1 MRAISRYLVMLTVL
15 YGPLLVKGQ
24 KVPVKYIQE
33 GLHSNLALKEK
44 NVGLQK
50 SLLAL
55 KVAKSLFL
63 PTTWLEGQYT
73 LSQGG
78 RTLDIP
84 AGDLINPIYKTL
96 NQLTGSN
103 NFPTVK
109 NVSESFL
116 PNDFYALRVKTTLPI
131 INSDLKYNRRI
142 SEQAT
147 MLQKNEV
154 EIYKRE
160 LVRDIKVAYY
170 QYLQSIQ
177 AIDIYHNALVVV
189 TQNLRVNQS
198 LLQNGK
204 GLPAYVAKA
213 ESELEKVQS
222 ELDNARNDSRNAEAY
237 FNFLLNRPLEDSI
250 EFSPET
256 APLSTPKFTDLDT
269 PDRREE
275 LNSLAILSKIDSL
288 SYRMDKAYRSPKLNA
303 FLDLGAQNF
312 QFRVDNKSFFYLT
325 GLQLDIP
332 IFSGKRN
339 LYKIDQAALDA
350 RTVSLQRQDTRNQ
363 LQLAILVSRN
373 AVVNAWNTYESA
385 LKQESS
391 AGKYFRLVNLGYAQG
406 VNSFL
411 EFLDA
416 RTTYTNAR
424 LLSNIDHYKVLIA
437 LADYERQ
444 TSSYQFN

>member
-1 MRAISRYLVMLTVL
+1 
-15 YGPLLVKGQ
+15 
-24 KVPVKYIQE
+24 
-33 GLHSNLALKEK
+33 
-44 NVGLQK
+44 
-50 SLLAL
+50 
-55 KVAKSLFL
+55 
-63 PTTWLEGQYT
+63 
-73 LSQGG
+73 
-78 RTLDIP
+78 
-84 AGDLINPIYKTL
+84 
-96 NQLTGSN
+96 
-103 NFPTVK
+103 
-109 NVSESFL
+109 
-116 PNDFYALRVKTTLPI
+116 
-131 INSDLKYNRRI
+131 
-142 SEQAT
+142 
-147 MLQKNEV
+147 
-154 EIYKRE
+154 
-160 LVRDIKVAYY
+160 
-170 QYLQSIQ
+170 
-177 AIDIYHNALVVV
+177 
-189 TQNLRVNQS
+189 S

-250 EFSPET
+250 EISPET